1 MHLRFLATF
10 IAFISVSV
18 DVVSLSTNPLPTT
31 GVFSLNVAL
40 YVKEERREE
49 FIKCIQANQ
58 EGTLTAEPLA
68 LQYDWF
74 VYLESLVHEFC
85 YSTSLIMMNMKCCL
99 RRGESTTERNT
110 FYFHE
115 QYKSKAGFDAHTEAP
130 HFKV

>member
-1 MHLRFLATF
+1 MLASVPRILSEVVESHILDMQLRILATF
-10 IAFISVSV
+10 IVFISASV
-18 DVVSLSTNPLPTT
+18 DVTSLSTNPLPTT

-74 VYLESLVHEFC
+74 VHPKSL
-85 YSTSLIMMNMKCCL
+85 
-99 RRGESTTERNT
+99 
-110 FYFHE
+110 
-115 QYKSKAGFDAHTEAP
+115 KSAKSHS
-130 HFKV
+130 